1 MCKGGHPPS
10 SCGRLVS
17 DGIASALR
25 RRAPRGRLDGLRLI
39 RSVGN
44 RHTRVGRSEHG
55 WRECTVATLLSRR
68 SSRRLQRRCEV
79 VDRPKVRQLVWV
91 DDPVDAH
98 WSSLSW
104 RGRLV
109 VSASTSGQLDV
120 VVSGA
125 SSPARSPCSTAAKKW
140 AASSSCCS
148 RVAWSFDEEMP
159 ATGVPQGVV
168 ERGGDAVRAK
178 AMRSRGMRPSPH
190 IGGHSPVLRRD
201 GRREATARPRGDH
214 ESFGSDCWFVGRA
227 ATCRELIRRVR
238 L

>member
-39 RSVGN
+39 RSAGN
-44 RHTRVGRSEHG
+44 RHTRVGRSEHD

-98 WSSLSW
+98 DLTVGDIE
-104 RGRLV
+104 RQHGAPLT
-109 VSASTSGQLDV
+109 STRRNDV
-120 VVSGA
+120 
-125 SSPARSPCSTAAKKW
+125 PETP
-140 AASSSCCS
+140 
-148 RVAWSFDEEMP
+148 
-159 ATGVPQGVV
+159 VP
-168 ERGGDAVRAK
+168 R
-178 AMRSRGMRPSPH
+178 
-190 IGGHSPVLRRD
+190 
-201 GRREATARPRGDH
+201 
-214 ESFGSDCWFVGRA
+214 
-227 ATCRELIRRVR
+227 RELISARATRWGPRSVWASAGTLPPR
-238 L
+238 SPVSSTSS